1 MDSIAQVNAHAY
13 NSMASSWEDAMK
25 TNVGHKYLEKPAM
38 RAELPDSLEG
48 QTVLSIGVGTG
59 GELEEILK
67 RTPHHLV
74 GIDISRELLN
84 LASEKYPSIE
94 FVEMDMERMSFPDE
108 TFDFIYS
115 SLVFEYARDWDTFLK
130 EVYRVL
136 KPNGVL
142 LFSTHNP
149 SYWAL
154 KPATG
159 REYTNT
165 RGVTLKEH
173 SATLPGDVEVVFYNH
188 SNQESIREAL
198 EYACFGIEAFYT
210 PSVVE
215 ADPEEDEKDKYDAL
229 KEKNAKNPLFLI
241 IKAEK

>member
-1 MDSIAQVNAHAY
+1 MDTIAQANAQAY
-13 NSMASSWEDAMK
+13 NSMASSWEEAMK

-38 RAELPDSLEG
+38 RAELPDSFEG

-67 RTPHHLV
+67 RAPLRLT
-74 GIDISRELLN
+74 GIDISKQLLGI
-84 LASEKYPSIE
+84 ASEKFPSIE
-94 FVEMDMERMSFPDE
+94 FAEMNMEHMSFPDE

-130 EVYRVL
+130 EVHRIL
-136 KPNGVL
+136 KPGGIL

-159 REYTNT
+159 REYTNA
-165 RGVTLKEH
+165 RGITLKEH
-173 SATLPGDVEVVFYNH
+173 SATLPGDVEVIFYNH
-188 SNQESIREAL
+188 PDQESIRSAL
-198 EYACFGIEAFYT
+198 EYAGFGILAFYT
-210 PSVVE
+210 PSVIE
-215 ADPEEDEKDKYDAL
+215 IRPETAEEENYNAL

-241 IKAEK
+241 IKSEK